1 MVARCRRQAAAAWSG
16 RANGSSSRL
25 PACHIDVSSRAATA
39 SQPDRADAVAAWPGR
54 ASESSSRLPDF
65 RINAAAEQQ
74 PPGLTALMQLPSCRR
89 QARPAIRLY
98 LPYPRKIPRRA
109 SLSKANHASHR
120 RAKRSEAGGLPP

>member
-54 ASESSSRLPDF
+54 ASESSSRLPACNIDVSSL
-65 RINAAAEQQ
+65 AATASQ
-74 PPGLTALMQLPSCRR
+74 PDRADAVAAGLVADHAATGQPLNVSF
-89 QARPAIRLY
+89 
-98 LPYPRKIPRRA
+98 
-109 SLSKANHASHR
+109 SLT
-120 RAKRSEAGGLPP
+120 